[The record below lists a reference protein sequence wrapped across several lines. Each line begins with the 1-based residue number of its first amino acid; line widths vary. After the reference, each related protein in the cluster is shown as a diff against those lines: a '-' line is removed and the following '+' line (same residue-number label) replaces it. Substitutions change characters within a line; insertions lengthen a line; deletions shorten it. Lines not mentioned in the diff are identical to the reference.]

1 MELGVEALQRVDGG
15 VGDGR
20 GPDSGRERKAAEIPG
35 KRGGVELAEGGD
47 EERLQLEVGVDL
59 VQHELL

>member
-1 MELGVEALQRVDGG
+1 MELGVEALQCVGGG

-20 GPDSGRERKAAEIPG
+20 SPDSGRERRAAERPG

-47 EERLQLEVGVDL
+47 EERVQLEVGVDL
-59 VQHELL
+59 VQYELL

>member
-1 MELGVEALQRVDGG
+1 M
-15 VGDGR
+15 
-20 GPDSGRERKAAEIPG
+20 PG

>member
-1 MELGVEALQRVDGG
+1 MKLGVEALQRVDRG

-20 GPDSGRERKAAEIPG
+20 SPDSGRERRVAEIPG